1 MKFKNLKGMD
11 VYRKCSTLCFE
22 NEYGNEITNL
32 KAINDLEITSYD
44 YDPDTGELKVYCK
57 GDKA

>member
-11 VYRKCSTLCFE
+11 VYKKCSTLCFE

-32 KAINDLEITSYD
+32 KVINDLEIISYD
-44 YDPDTGELKVYCK
+44 YTPDTGELKVYCK
-57 GDKA
+57 GDKK